1 VPNSVLDFLLDRAR
15 VPVPPT
21 SLELR
26 IAGRACGWVAADVP
40 ALLTDLSADFVLDP
54 TTLHFLP
61 SQAQLV
67 QALGWPTATVSA
79 LMERVAKALYAA
91 GRLNGWRNEL
101 LDVVDD
107 KGQVCGVIE
116 RAAVRPLGIATH
128 AVHLDAWTPEG
139 ELWIAQRALTKNTDP
154 GMWDTLVGGLISA
167 GETPEFAL
175 ERESWEE
182 AGLPASALATG
193 HRVGQFR
200 VERVLPE
207 GYQVEIVTVVDCVLD
222 SGIQP
227 ENQDGEVVAIRAA
240 SVQEVLSMLAD
251 GAFTLEASLSLL
263 LSLDARGIQTG
274 VARNALRRL
283 ALPR

>member
-1 VPNSVLDFLLDRAR
+1 MLDFLLDRAR
-15 VPVPPT
+15 VPVPST

-40 ALLTDLSADFVLDP
+40 ALLTDLSADFALDP

-67 QALGWPTATVSA
+67 GALGWPTATVSA
-79 LMERVAKALYAA
+79 LMERVAKTLYAA
-91 GRLNGWRNEL
+91 GRLTGWRNEL

-107 KGQVCGVIE
+107 KGEVRGVIE

-128 AVHLDAWTPEG
+128 AVHLDAWTPDG
-139 ELWIAQRALTKNTDP
+139 DLWIAQRALTKNTDP

-182 AGLPASALATG
+182 AGLHASALANS

-222 SGIQP
+222 KDAQP
-227 ENQDGEVVAIRAA
+227 ENQDGEVIAIRAA
-240 SVQEVLSMLAD
+240 PVKEVLGMLAD

-263 LSLDARGIQTG
+263 LSLDARGIDTG
-274 VARNALRRL
+274 VERDALRRL